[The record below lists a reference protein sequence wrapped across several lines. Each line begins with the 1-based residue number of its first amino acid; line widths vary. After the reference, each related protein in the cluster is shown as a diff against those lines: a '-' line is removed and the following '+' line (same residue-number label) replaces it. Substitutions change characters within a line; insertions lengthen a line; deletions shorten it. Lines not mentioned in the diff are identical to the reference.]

1 MRWEVLRIT
10 NCVLCPPT
18 LSQVVS
24 ILFFVIKMVVSN
36 SVSVRDTCMGYDVL
50 KARSEEKKEAW
61 ADEVLFSSCLAIFQ
75 LFSYFRSLFEYKY
88 SHSS

>member
-24 ILFFVIKMVVSN
+24 ILFVVIKMVVSN
-36 SVSVRDTCMGYDVL
+36 SVSVRDNCMGYDVL
-50 KARSEEKKEAW
+50 KESSEEKIKHGRTR
-61 ADEVLFSSCLAIFQ
+61 CYLAAVFQ
-75 LFSYFRSLFEYKY
+75 IFSYFRSPFEYKY
-88 SHSS
+88 SHLS